1 MEGVPRH
8 LSDDWLAA
16 LNEAA
21 DAHGDL
27 GDRTRGV
34 QLVIE
39 QSVTDLTGS
48 QEVARWHVVIS
59 DGSVRFES
67 GPADDPDIRFT
78 TDADTARAIT
88 AGNTTAQTAFTHG
101 RLQVGG
107 DTTVLLA
114 HHDLL
119 DGLGDVFAAVVLD
132 DD

>member
-1 MEGVPRH
+1 MPRH

-16 LNEAA
+16 LNTAA
-21 DAHGDL
+21 AAHDDL
-27 GDRTRGV
+27 SRRTQGV
-34 QLVIE
+34 HLVIE
-39 QSVTDLTGS
+39 QAVTDLTGS
-48 QEVARWHVVIS
+48 REVARWHVVVN
-59 DGSVRFES
+59 DGDVRFKS
-67 GPADDPDIRFT
+67 GAAEAPDIRFT

-88 AGNTTAQTAFTHG
+88 AGDTTAQTAFTHG